1 VCGTATSFLPST
13 TAEYH
18 WSSAL
23 KIPMKIKKKNYLVGR
38 YACSLVD
45 EIEIELDYSWNIN
58 MVRNIGQDVNSEP
71 TAEGP
76 AD

>member
-1 VCGTATSFLPST
+1 
-13 TAEYH
+13 
-18 WSSAL
+18 
-23 KIPMKIKKKNYLVGR
+23 MKIKKKNYLVGR